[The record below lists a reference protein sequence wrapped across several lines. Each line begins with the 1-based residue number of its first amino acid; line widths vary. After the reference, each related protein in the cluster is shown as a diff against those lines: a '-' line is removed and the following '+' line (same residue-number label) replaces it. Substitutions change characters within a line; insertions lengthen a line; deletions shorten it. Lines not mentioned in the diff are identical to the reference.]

1 MIFFTRELFLVSLH
15 PIGKSRIGGIMKLY
29 TPKEYSFE
37 DASHLLRRAG
47 FGGSFEDVEAL
58 RRLGP
63 SLAVEKLLSFSSFD
77 GTERNPHDLDEQ
89 FDKAKE
95 AGRPVNQQV
104 ASTIPVAQAWWL
116 YKMRT
121 TRDPLKEKMT
131 LFWHGHFVSGLD
143 KVRNGFMLQTQN
155 ELFRRLAISKFE
167 TLTLEVAKDPAMLRY
182 LDNNVNTKKKP
193 NENFAREIME
203 LFTMGVNGG
212 YTERDIQEAAR
223 AFTGW
228 TFIYRRNGNEAAVK
242 NPEFVFNAKE
252 HDTGNKTVLGQT
264 GNWNGEDVVRIL
276 TSHSS
281 TAKYMVTK
289 LWNFFVSPKIP
300 QATLNELAAL
310 WERSKG
316 SVRDLLREIFNSEEF
331 YAPENRFGLIKTPL
345 EFVIGSLRAS
355 KADLEPQHE
364 SALSSVLARMA
375 QIPFFPPDVSG
386 WDGDI
391 DWIADTTMLNRLQY
405 MATLVSGS
413 LPTSARANNS
423 NIQGNGQKKIPSL
436 EWVMGKT
443 LAETIDLIGQ
453 THLGSPPTGGLR
465 RALEMAAKGR
475 NTPEIAKGLAY
486 LTMIS
491 PQYHLN

>member
-1 MIFFTRELFLVSLH
+1 
-15 PIGKSRIGGIMKLY
+15 MKPY
-29 TPKEYSFE
+29 NPKEYSFE

-47 FGGSFEDVEAL
+47 FGGSLEDIEAL
-58 RRLGP
+58 RRLGVG
-63 SLAVEKLLSFSSFD
+63 LAAERLLSFSSFD

-89 FDKAKE
+89 FNTARE

-116 YKMRT
+116 YKMRVS
-121 TRDPLKEKMT
+121 REPLKEKMT

-155 ELFRRLAISKFE
+155 ELFRRLALGKFE
-167 TLTLEVAKDPAMLRY
+167 TLTLEVSKDPAMLRY

-193 NENFAREIME
+193 NENFAREVME

-212 YTERDIQEAAR
+212 YSERDIQEAAR

-228 TFIYRRNGNEAAVK
+228 TFTYKRNGSEAAVK
-242 NPEFVFNAKE
+242 NPEFVFNQKE

-264 GNWNGEDVVRIL
+264 GNWNGEDIVRIVVN
-276 TSHSS
+276 HPS

-289 LWNFFVSPKIP
+289 LWHFFVSPQIS
-300 QATLNELAAL
+300 AETLNDLSTL

-316 SVRDLLREIFNSEEF
+316 NIREVLREIFNSQEF

-345 EFVIGSLRAS
+345 EFVIGSLRAT
-355 KADLEPQHE
+355 KATLEPQHE
-364 SALSSVLARMA
+364 SALSGILSRMA

-405 MATLVSGS
+405 MATLASGS
-413 LPTSARANNS
+413 LPTAGRGKNGEV
-423 NIQGNGQKKIPSL
+423 QGGNGQKKIPSL
-436 EWVMGKT
+436 EWMMGST
-443 LAETIDLIGQ
+443 LAQTIDLIGQ
-453 THLGSPPTGGLR
+453 THLGSAPTGSLR
-465 RALEMAAKGR
+465 RALELAAKGR
-475 NTPEIAKGLAY
+475 NTPEVAKGLAY